1 MEGESNKLS
10 RNFFLVKLY
19 CVVMITSQDKI
30 EFLSYEIQRLDDL
43 IERITPYVDF
53 IVEGKQTNR
62 SILDDAMLK
71 KQVYQDLLS
80 DLQ

>member
-1 MEGESNKLS
+1 
-10 RNFFLVKLY
+10 
-19 CVVMITSQDKI
+19 MITNQDKI